1 MKGEEKVFQKDLSA
15 RANGLILEGND
26 VRSYNSS
33 HLFFASERSDGVPF
47 LCKMRV
53 KKEKKQR
60 RI

>member
-1 MKGEEKVFQKDLSA
+1 MKGEEKVFQKGLSS
-15 RANGLILEGND
+15 RANGIILEGND

-33 HLFFASERSDGVPF
+33 HFFASERSDGVPF
-47 LCKMRV
+47 MCKMRV